1 VAVHAHPDDE
11 ALLTAGTLARA
22 VREGHRVVLV
32 LATRGEVGQVGEGVL
47 GDDEDLGR
55 RRTDEAEASAE
66 AIGVERLV
74 FLDYTDSGHG
84 PSPGGSWPAHS
95 LCGADLDEVAERI
108 AAVLVELAADV
119 VIADD
124 RNGGYGH
131 PDHRRVHDAVGRA
144 AHRTGIPMLEA
155 TIDRDFLAGGI
166 ALAQSMGIEVPAGF
180 VPPDLS
186 DWYTPSVEITHAID
200 VTAELDAKRASM
212 EAHVS
217 QTTGAADTVRTLA
230 VFLALPDELF
240 AMAFGTEWFVHR
252 GAPTEPRATTL
263 FADPPGPRPT

>member
-22 VREGHRVVLV
+22 VREGDRVVLV

-47 GDDEDLGR
+47 GDGEELGR

-84 PSPGGSWPAHS
+84 PSAGGGWPAGS

-108 AAVLVELAADV
+108 AALLVELDADV

-124 RNGGYGH
+124 RNG
-131 PDHRRVHDAVGRA
+131 V
-144 AHRTGIPMLEA
+144 PMLEA

-166 ALAQSMGIEVPAGF
+166 ALAESMGIEVPTGF

-186 DWYTPSVEITHAID
+186 AWYTPAAEITHAID

-230 VFLALPDELF
+230 VFLGLPEELF
-240 AMAFGTEWFVHR
+240 AMAFGTEWFVRR
-252 GAPTEPRATTL
+252 GAPTEPRATAL
-263 FADPPGPRPT
+263 FADPPDPRPT